1 MITTVTLN
9 VSVDKAY
16 RIAGSIRPGTVS
28 RVLECTNT
36 AGGKG
41 LNVARAVDF
50 CKEDVTAAGFAGG
63 FNGEYVKAMLDQDGI
78 RHRFTKTNSETRS
91 CINILAEDK
100 TSTEYLE
107 PGAEICEEEVE
118 KFLEDFEE
126 MIDQSEVITISGSLP
141 KGVPK
146 NIYAVMIGR
155 IKEKGKKV
163 ILDTSG
169 EPLKEGIEAGPTMI
183 KPNEEELGAIL
194 GRTIETREQMMEAA
208 AQLVKKGIAYVV
220 VSMGKE
226 GALLVCEEGVF
237 HGKPPALEAKNTVGC
252 GDTMVGAF
260 AVALKRNM
268 TAEQA
273 LAYASAVSAA
283 NAVNPAT
290 GHMREEDVAE
300 ILPQVSVKRL

>member
-107 PGAEICEEEVE
+107 PGAEICEEEVA

-126 MIDQSEVITISGSLP
+126 MIDLSEVITISGSLP

-146 NIYAVMIGR
+146 NIYAVMIDR

-169 EPLKEGIEAGPTMI
+169 VPLKKGIKEGPTMI

-194 GRTIETREQMMEAA
+194 GRTIETREQIAEAA
-208 AQLVKKGIAYVV
+208 RELVKKGIAYVV
-220 VSMGKE
+220 VSMGKD
-226 GALLVCEEGVF
+226 GALLACEEGVF

-260 AVALKRNM
+260 AVALRRNM
-268 TAEQA
+268 AVEQA